1 MYPLNHND
9 IQQYKEVFHYLYRN
23 LNNFDCTKITDDI
36 TISHIV
42 ITILLLSLSPIENP
56 TKHCE
61 LTHSNHMHFLAEA
74 LVTVA
79 VKDGSQ
85 IFHSHLHTIYASN
98 LIVNLNCFVLYLV
111 QWQYLTVI
119 QMT

>member
-1 MYPLNHND
+1 
-9 IQQYKEVFHYLYRN
+9 
-23 LNNFDCTKITDDI
+23 
-36 TISHIV
+36 
-42 ITILLLSLSPIENP
+42 
-56 TKHCE
+56 
-61 LTHSNHMHFLAEA
+61 MHFLAEA

-98 LIVNLNCFVLYLV
+98 LIVNLNRFILYLV
-111 QWQYLTVI
+111 QWQLLTVI